1 MQSPN
6 QPNATVN
13 VAIQQFRP
21 LGGIFP
27 ITATFALDPS
37 TPQPPFELRG
47 KSIIV
52 HTMAPTSITFQLND
66 PNYVLLGVAFEA
78 DGTATPSSGRGQFP
92 QITIQ
97 RSQGGSSLQVQDQ
110 GTTQN
115 PYSYLLLV
123 QQVATGEIGL
133 IDPSIE
139 NEPQ

>member
-37 TPQPPFELRG
+37 TPQPLFELRG

-97 RSQGGSSLQVQDQ
+97 RSPGGSSLQVQDQ

>member
-13 VAIQQFRP
+13 VSIQQFRP

-27 ITATFALDPS
+27 ITATFQLDPS
-37 TPQPPFELRG
+37 TPPVFELSG

-52 HTMAPTSITFQLND
+52 RTMTPTSITFQLAD
-66 PNYVLLGVAFEA
+66 SNYVLLGVAFEA
-78 DGTATPSSGRGQFP
+78 DGTATPSSGRAQFP

-97 RSQGGSSLQVQDQ
+97 RTQKGSSLQVQDQ
-110 GTTQN
+110 GTTPT

-123 QQVATGEIGL
+123 QQIATGEIGV

-139 NEPQ
+139 NEPE